1 MLADFIR
8 PENILLDTQIP
19 AHTWGSWNWIQI
31 EQKILS
37 LWEIPTV
44 EPSIFLLSYHDL
56 IPPIIA

>member
-8 PENILLDTQIP
+8 PGTILPDTQIP
-19 AHTWGSWNWIQI
+19 AHTWGSWNQI

-37 LWEIPTV
+37 LREIPTV
-44 EPSIFLLSYHDL
+44 EPSVFLLSYHDL

>member
-8 PENILLDTQIP
+8 PETILPDTQIP
-19 AHTWGSWNWIQI
+19 AHTWGFWNWIQI

-44 EPSIFLLSYHDL
+44 
-56 IPPIIA
+56 